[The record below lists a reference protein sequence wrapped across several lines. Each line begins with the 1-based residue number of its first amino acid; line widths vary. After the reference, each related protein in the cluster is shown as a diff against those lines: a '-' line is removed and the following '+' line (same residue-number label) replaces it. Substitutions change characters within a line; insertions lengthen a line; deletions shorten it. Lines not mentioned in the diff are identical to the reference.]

1 MRILLI
7 PLLLAV
13 AVVLTA
19 VLLATPPKAGGAVG
33 PANQL
38 QDQKN

>member
-7 PLLLAV
+7 PLLFAL

-19 VLLATPPKAGGAVG
+19 VLLATPPKAGGAVA
-33 PANQL
+33 PATQHESV
-38 QDQKN
+38 KN